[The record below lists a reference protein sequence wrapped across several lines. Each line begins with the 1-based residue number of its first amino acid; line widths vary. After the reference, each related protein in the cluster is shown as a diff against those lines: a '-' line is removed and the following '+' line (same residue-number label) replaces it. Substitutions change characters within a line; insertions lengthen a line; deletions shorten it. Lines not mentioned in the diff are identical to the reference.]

1 MRYDIGSLETSFK
14 RIYNRFEQN
23 VNAPY
28 LRLHVHASMDI
39 RVRARLLIKPKTLYT
54 IV

>member
-1 MRYDIGSLETSFK
+1 MILVLSRQASNVFIIVSSQ
-14 RIYNRFEQN
+14 NN